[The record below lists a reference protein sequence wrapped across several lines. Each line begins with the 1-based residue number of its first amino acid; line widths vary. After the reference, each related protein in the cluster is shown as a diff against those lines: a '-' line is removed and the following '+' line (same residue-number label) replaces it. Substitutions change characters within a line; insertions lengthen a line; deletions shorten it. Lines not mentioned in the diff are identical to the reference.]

1 MWLQQTP
8 TAQCLVGGNGIII
21 IVQVDEVLPAV
32 LSDWRCEKRVG
43 KRHAYIRLHTLTID
57 NKSKRTLQVTRLGV
71 LRQSS
76 KVAEQTTFSAMHW
89 PLATRLGDVHISWA
103 IKSSKA
109 RSGQALDA
117 TVRPTRP
124 TNVSE
129 KWTQHERTKQSQR
142 S

>member
-32 LSDWRCEKRVG
+32 LSDWRCEKLVG
-43 KRHAYIRLHTLTID
+43 KRHASIRLHTLTID

-76 KVAEQTTFSAMHW
+76 KVAEANGFFCNA
-89 PLATRLGDVHISWA
+89 LATGDTTWRRSHLLGDQKLQSTKHDQQKGCPTWR
-103 IKSSKA
+103 A
-109 RSGQALDA
+109 RSSARRDGQTD
-117 TVRPTRP
+117 PTD
-124 TNVSE
+124 E
-129 KWTQHERTKQSQR
+129 CL
-142 S
+142 